1 MTSKRR
7 KNGLS
12 DMAFICRND
21 VWKGEMSRMNR
32 TPHETVI
39 ENPWKDKGA
48 IPYPNFIMIL
58 PALLMYLLAALV
70 PVFFTVGRFAL
81 IALIGLTAGTVFLLR
96 MPRVIVSI
104 LLTSYVP
111 LLLLGSAELSALL
124 LSIIVGTA
132 CTALLLT
139 AVKDVRWVILLP
151 VAAWAIAFFITR
163 DAALSALVFVTLP
176 AGLLLTYA
184 IKASQRRT
192 AAICCALGGFL
203 ITVLALLVVYF
214 LATYG
219 TVDRDV
225 IVSHFETQRVWLVDI
240 MERELKTA
248 IEALGAQGSDAA
260 AIQGYFTRD
269 LLTLMVSTIYNV
281 LPGLVIMACAIL
293 AYVTHSFLCGSY
305 FRLGMKTMLTPAA
318 LTFTMSPVSAVIY
331 VVAFFIT
338 VFVPVTNLFG
348 AVVQNVLLMLMPG
361 FLLMGFTALRMQYR
375 TARRKLGFFLLILA
389 ILFLSSTMIL
399 HLLAF
404 YGAMSV
410 LIATLGSHL
419 FRQHIQ
425 KKLEDELGDFTA
437 SHDRRD
443 AEKTEEP
450 EDHEE
455 PEEPHDDEPSE
466 KGDGDGDDGDTD
478 DQN

>member
-1 MTSKRR
+1 
-7 KNGLS
+7 
-12 DMAFICRND
+12 
-21 VWKGEMSRMNR
+21 MNR

-70 PVFFTVGRFAL
+70 PVFFTVDRFAF

-104 LLTSYVP
+104 LLASYVP
-111 LLLLGSAELSALL
+111 LLLLGSTALSALL

-132 CTALLLT
+132 CTAILLT
-139 AVKDVRWVILLP
+139 AVKDVRWVVLLP
-151 VAAWAIAFFITR
+151 LVAWAIVFFITR
-163 DAALSALVFVTLP
+163 DARLSALVFVTLP
-176 AGLLLTYA
+176 AGVLLTLA
-184 IKASQRRT
+184 IKTSQRRT
-192 AAICCALGGFL
+192 AAICYALGGFL
-203 ITVLALLVVYF
+203 ITVLVLLIVYF
-214 LATYG
+214 LYTYG
-219 TVDRDV
+219 SIDRDV

-260 AIQGYFTRD
+260 AMQSYFTRD

-281 LPGLVIMACAIL
+281 LPGLVIMVCAIL

-305 FRLGMKTMLTPAA
+305 FRLGMKKMLTPAA

-338 VFVPVTNLFG
+338 VFVSATDLFG

-361 FLLMGFTALRMQYR
+361 FLLMGFTALRMQYQ

-410 LIATLGSHL
+410 LIATLGAHL
-419 FRQHIQ
+419 LRQHIQ
-425 KKLEDELGDFTA
+425 KKLEDELGGFTA
-437 SHDRRD
+437 SHDRLEE
-443 AEKTEEP
+443 EKTEENK
-450 EDHEE
+450 ENEEEKEE
-455 PEEPHDDEPSE
+455 PEEPHGDEPSE
-466 KGDGDGDDGDTD
+466 ESNEGDDNDGDTD